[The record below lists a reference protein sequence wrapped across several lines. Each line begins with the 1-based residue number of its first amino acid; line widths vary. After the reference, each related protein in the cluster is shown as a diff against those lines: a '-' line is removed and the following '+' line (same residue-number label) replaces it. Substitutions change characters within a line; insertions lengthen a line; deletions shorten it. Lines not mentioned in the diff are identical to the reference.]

1 MGHEGERGSKHDSLL
16 QQKCVGFL
24 WDRKICVKHE
34 HSNKHSPCLQELE
47 TNGREI
53 RK

>member
-1 MGHEGERGSKHDSLL
+1 MKEREVARTIHCFNKSMLEI
-16 QQKCVGFL
+16 C
-24 WDRKICVKHE
+24 DRKLCVKHE